1 MYLCGRRHLHVPF
14 LHQMSDVEDTEE
26 DTSLPY
32 GAHPVTLSRKTQER
46 LEVLFFLLQ
55 YHLY

>member
-1 MYLCGRRHLHVPF
+1 
-14 LHQMSDVEDTEE
+14 MSDVEDTEE

-46 LEVLFFLLQ
+46 LEVFFFLFQ
-55 YHLY
+55 YHFY